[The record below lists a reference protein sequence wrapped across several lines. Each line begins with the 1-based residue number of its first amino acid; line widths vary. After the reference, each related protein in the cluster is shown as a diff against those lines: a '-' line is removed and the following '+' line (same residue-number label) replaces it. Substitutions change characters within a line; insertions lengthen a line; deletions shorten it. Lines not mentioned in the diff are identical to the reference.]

1 MRQGLKT
8 KVSIRNGFPRG
19 FFEQG
24 GVIEVPETAGPGR
37 RLQRTVVQ
45 YLDVS
50 VEVNKNVLRERICE
64 GMRDKFCS
72 VAFQLWRYWMIR

>member
-8 KVSIRNGFPRG
+8 KVSFRNGFPRG

-24 GVIEVPETAGPGR
+24 GVIEVPETAGPIR

-45 YLDVS
+45 CLDVS
-50 VEVNKNVLRERICE
+50 VEVHKNVLRERISE
-64 GMRDKFCS
+64 GLRDEICS
-72 VAFQLWRYWMIR
+72 VASSCGGIG

>member
-8 KVSIRNGFPRG
+8 KVSFRNGFPRG

-45 YLDVS
+45 YLEVS
-50 VEVNKNVLRERICE
+50 VEVNKNVLWERISE
-64 GMRDKFCS
+64 GTCVTKFAVWLSSCGG
-72 VAFQLWRYWMIR
+72 IG